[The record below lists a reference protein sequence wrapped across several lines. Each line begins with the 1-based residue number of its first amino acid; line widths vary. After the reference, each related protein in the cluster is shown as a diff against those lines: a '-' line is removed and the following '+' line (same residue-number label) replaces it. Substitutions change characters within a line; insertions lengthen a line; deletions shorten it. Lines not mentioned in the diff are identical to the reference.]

1 MMNVSNISND
11 EWSTIG
17 KIHHSGCSTFLVL
30 LSAFLS
36 STLMAQSAQEL
47 SKLPKEKL
55 IEMAVSKIKEPS
67 FRLTDFTEIEVW
79 LEDDELTVEFGHVIR
94 FIPKR
99 GQYYYSVSVDL
110 ISGSTGRSIQGVGPD
125 DAELTFYDPT
135 KYKDEI
141 KFVFDAINN
150 SEGEIGKIP
159 EGQLPDGH
167 MAIQEETGF
176 YDVEVDSYSTH
187 SYYKVKKGSGK
198 IYDAGHKH
206 YYRDE
211 DSEPRRKKVY

>member
-1 MMNVSNISND
+1 MMNISNSPND
-11 EWSTIG
+11 EWSSIR
-17 KIHHSGCSTFLVL
+17 KIRHSGYSTFFILI
-30 LSAFLS
+30 SAFLPY
-36 STLMAQSAQEL
+36 TLMSQSAKEL

-55 IEMAVSKIKEPS
+55 IELAVQKIDEPS
-67 FRLTDFTEIEVW
+67 FRLADFTEIEVW
-79 LEDDELTVEFGHVIR
+79 LEDNELTVEFGHVIR

-110 ISGSTGRSIQGVGPD
+110 VSGSTGRSIQGKGPD
-125 DAELTFYDPT
+125 DADLSFYNPA
-135 KYKDEI
+135 KYQDEI

-150 SEGEIGKIP
+150 SGGEIGKIP

-167 MAIQEETGF
+167 MTIQEEAGY
-176 YDVEVDSYSTH
+176 YDIEVDSYSTH

-206 YYRDE
+206 YDRDVE
-211 DSEPRRKKVY
+211 SESRRRKIY

>member
-1 MMNVSNISND
+1 MLNRSNIPND
-11 EWSTIG
+11 EWPVIRKTR
-17 KIHHSGCSTFLVL
+17 HSGYSTFLIL
-30 LSAFLS
+30 ISIFLPAP
-36 STLMAQSAQEL
+36 LMSQSAKEL

-67 FRLTDFTEIEVW
+67 FRLADFTEIEVW
-79 LEDDELTVEFGHVIR
+79 LEDNELTVDFGHLIR

-110 ISGSTGRSIQGVGPD
+110 ISGSTGRSIQGRGPD
-125 DAELTFYDPT
+125 DVELTFYDPK
-135 KYKDEI
+135 KYQDEI
-141 KFVFDAINN
+141 KFVFNAINN
-150 SEGEIGKIP
+150 SDGEIGKIP

-167 MAIQEETGF
+167 MNIQEETGF

-211 DSEPRRKKVY
+211 DLESKRKKIY

>member
-1 MMNVSNISND
+1 MNL
-11 EWSTIG
+11 
-17 KIHHSGCSTFLVL
+17 FFRLAQL
-30 LSAFLS
+30 LLPILS
-36 STLMAQSAQEL
+36 SSIIMAQSAEEL

-55 IEMAVSKIKEPS
+55 IALAVSKIKEPS
-67 FRLTDFTEIEVW
+67 FRLADFTEIEIW
-79 LEDDELTVEFGHVIR
+79 LEDNELTVDFGHVIR

-110 ISGSTGRSIQGVGPD
+110 ISGSAGRSIQGRGPD
-125 DAELTFYDPT
+125 DADLTFYDPG
-135 KYKDEI
+135 KYQDEI

-150 SEGEIGKIP
+150 SDGEIGKIP

-167 MAIQEETGF
+167 MTIQEETGF
-176 YDVEVDSYSTH
+176 YEVEVDSYSTH

-206 YYRDE
+206 YYREDE
-211 DSEPRRKKVY
+211 TESRRKKIY

>member
-1 MMNVSNISND
+1 MNLFFVSAI
-11 EWSTIG
+11 
-17 KIHHSGCSTFLVL
+17 FLL
-30 LSAFLS
+30 PILS
-36 STLMAQSAQEL
+36 SPILMAQTAEEL
-47 SKLPKEKL
+47 SKLPREKL
-55 IEMAVSKIKEPS
+55 IELAVSKIKEPS
-67 FRLTDFTEIEVW
+67 FRLGDFTEIKVW
-79 LEDDELTVEFGHVIR
+79 LEDNELTVEFEHVIR

-110 ISGSTGRSIQGVGPD
+110 ISGSIGRSIQGVGPD
-125 DAELTFYDPT
+125 DADLTFYDPK
-135 KYKDEI
+135 KYQTEI

-150 SEGEIGKIP
+150 SDGEIGKIP

-167 MAIQEETGF
+167 MTIQEEAGY

-206 YYRDE
+206 YDRDE
-211 DSEPRRKKVY
+211 GSESGRKKIY